1 MTNFRTPDPVVVAG
15 DSSRPYDLVVV
26 GAGIAGLSAALSSAS
41 TSTSSSASTST
52 STGCRVLVL
61 DAHPLGGRARTTD
74 HGGFLHNVGPH
85 ALYRTGALA
94 ALLARHRI
102 AYSGGTP
109 PAGGALAIRDGKAS
123 PLPARPFEL
132 LRTGLLGRADRL
144 RLLTVLARV
153 QRADPTRW
161 VGRPVSEIAG
171 GASDRVREFLEMFVR
186 VSTYTDAP
194 DVLDAGAAI
203 TQMQMALG
211 PGVMYLDGGWASMI
225 ASMARSLEAVGGE
238 VRTGVTVRMI
248 EASGGDEPVVV
259 DTDSGAV
266 RATSVV
272 LATGGP
278 LVAQRLTGAV
288 VRGADRITSP
298 VTATVVDLALR
309 HERPALAFALDAP
322 LYMSA
327 HAPAAR
333 LAPSGCGLVSIMRY
347 HAPTSGVAVPV
358 DGPADGPADGP
369 VDGPVDDSSDGR
381 VDRRVDGR
389 TELRAFAHHAGITS
403 ADVVHERYLHR
414 VVVTHGAPT
423 ALGGGLAGRPAVDA
437 LDRPG
442 VYLAGDWVGAE
453 GLLAD
458 AAAASGVAA
467 ALMAARRRA
476 SITA

>member
-1 MTNFRTPDPVVVAG
+1 MIDSRAPDPVAVAS
-15 DSSRPYDLVVV
+15 DPSRPYDLVVV
-26 GAGIAGLSAALSSAS
+26 GAGIAGLSAALS
-41 TSTSSSASTST
+41 ST

-74 HGGFLHNVGPH
+74 HSGFLHNVGPH

-94 ALLARHRI
+94 ALLARHRVPI
-102 AYSGGTP
+102 SGGTP
-109 PAGGALAIRDGKAS
+109 PAGGALAIRGGCAS

-132 LRTGLLGRADRL
+132 LRTGLLGRTDRL

-161 VGRPVSEIAG
+161 VGRSVSEIAG
-171 GASDRVREFLEMFVR
+171 GASDRVREFIEMFVR

-194 DVLDAGAAI
+194 EVLDAGAAI
-203 TQMQMALG
+203 AQMRMALG
-211 PGVMYLDGGWASMI
+211 PGVVYLDGGWASMI
-225 ASMARSLEAVGGE
+225 ASMARSLEAAGGE

-278 LVAQRLTGAV
+278 LVAQRLTGAA

-347 HAPTSGVAVPV
+347 HPPTTGVDVPV
-358 DGPADGPADGP
+358 D
-369 VDGPVDDSSDGR
+369 VPVDDSSDGR
-381 VDRRVDGR
+381 VDGR
-389 TELRAFAHHAGITS
+389 AELRAFALHAGIT
-403 ADVVHERYLHR
+403 ATDVVHERYLHR

>member
-1 MTNFRTPDPVVVAG
+1 MSDSRTPDPVAVAS

-41 TSTSSSASTST
+41 ASTST
-52 STGCRVLVL
+52 GGRVLVL

-74 HGGFLHNVGPH
+74 HDGFLHNVGPH

-94 ALLARHRI
+94 ALLVRHRI
-102 AYSGGTP
+102 PFSGGTP
-109 PAGGALAIRDGKAS
+109 PAAGALAVRGGRAY

-132 LRTGLLGRADRL
+132 LRTGLLGRTDRL

-194 DVLDAGAAI
+194 EVLDAGAAI
-203 TQMQMALG
+203 AQMRMALG
-211 PGVMYLDGGWASMI
+211 PGVVYLDGGWASMI
-225 ASMARSLEAVGGE
+225 ASMSRSLEAAGGE

-259 DTDSGAV
+259 ETDGGSV

-278 LVAQRLTGAV
+278 LVAQRLTGAA

-347 HAPTSGVAVPV
+347 NAPTSG
-358 DGPADGPADGP
+358 
-369 VDGPVDDSSDGR
+369 VDGPVDDSSAGGVAGGVDGR
-381 VDRRVDGR
+381 VAGR
-389 TELRAFAHHAGITS
+389 AELRAFAHHAGITT

-467 ALMAARRRA
+467 AHMAARRRA